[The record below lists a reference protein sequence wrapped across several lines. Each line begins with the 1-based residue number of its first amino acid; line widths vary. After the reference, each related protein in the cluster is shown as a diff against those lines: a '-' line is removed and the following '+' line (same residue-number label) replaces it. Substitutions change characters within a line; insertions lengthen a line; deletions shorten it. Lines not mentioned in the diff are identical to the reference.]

1 MSHVNRESQG
11 QDPGLRK
18 SKATPAG
25 IVARINDQSE
35 DGTNPAT
42 LYPDSPPVLG
52 HGDLAEFPLGKI
64 IDKKG

>member
-1 MSHVNRESQG
+1 MPNKESQG
-11 QDPGLRK
+11 TDPGLRK

-25 IVARINDQSE
+25 VVARINDQSA

-52 HGDLAEFPLGKI
+52 HGDLAEWPLGKI
-64 IDKKG
+64 KDEG